1 MDDTNNSNGPGATS
15 SSATGS
21 YHNYVVTAQKPT
33 KVTHTAVG
41 NFLSPT
47 ENNLLV
53 GRVTY
58 IEVYSITKEGLVA
71 TLELPI
77 YGRMVI
83 MKLFRLPGDNTDS
96 LLVMTEKHKLFVIR
110 WNAEKKSSE
119 NLATAG
125 DVMDSMGTR
134 RDKIIGIVDPNA
146 KCFALQQFEHLL
158 KIIPTNFAAASF
170 NVRLYESDIKDI
182 IFLHGNNKPTIAIL
196 FNANN
201 NAAANIAPANNTND
215 ANNNNN
221 NTNNNANGNNGGN
234 RNLFLKLYE
243 ISMNDEDI
251 SLYKKWQPTGIDP
264 SAHKLIS
271 IPDPIGGIIV
281 IAINSVMYLSE
292 NGPCVNQ
299 PMESRIIKSIGK
311 IDAAGTRFLLGDHK
325 GNLIL
330 LVLSLSNNG
339 KYVSK
344 LQLQTLGETSITSC
358 ISYLDNGYVFVGSDH
373 GDSQLIKLQPKP
385 NPKNGS
391 HINIRKNYNHLG
403 PITDFCIVKGSGYLR
418 QGQGQVVTCSG
429 IGKDGS
435 LRIIRNGIG
444 ITEQASA
451 DLPGIKAM
459 FSLKRHIGDEYHS
472 FIMQSFM
479 AETRTLELLGEYDMA
494 PTSFQSLD
502 ESKATLHAANVV
514 GDQIVQITEEGLRLF
529 DCTSMSGNANPA
541 WKPPA
546 GTQVSSGTG
555 TNSQIL
561 IATTGGNLFH
571 INIDETNKGSVT
583 QTSHV
588 KFENEISCL
597 DCSTLVLGSED
608 EDSIMILPEE
618 KARIAVIGLWADV
631 GKSPVVKIIS
641 LPSLETLHTVNLGG
655 ETMARSVLL
664 ATLEGSNYLLVGL
677 GDGYLLTYAVN
688 LQNALE
694 LESTGNNL
702 TEERKI
708 KLRNSIVGEG
718 RKLNVGTQPANL
730 STFRSRGSTHVFAAC
745 DRPTVVYSASGVNK
759 LLLSNVNLQGVT
771 RVCSFHTEFFPD
783 CLAIALE
790 NTFQLGAVDE
800 IQKLHINKVPLGDQP
815 RRIAHMETA
824 RAFAVLTEKAG
835 IDENGEDELKYHIR
849 LIHDSTYDNLAN
861 YPLEKCEVASAIT
874 TCHFKTSENNGNG
887 NTAGGIDEK
896 TEYLVV
902 GTTIEVPDEEDPKA
916 GRILVFVVNDNRLV
930 LVAEQHVAGATY
942 CLCPFDGKIIA
953 GVNALVIVYS
963 LIEEPNVAMNHG
975 GMNHGNVGNTNMK
988 MNNCSLR
995 LHKEDLHHGQIVA
1008 YRIETKGNY
1017 ILVGDIMRS
1026 LTLLTWKPQNAEHKL
1041 EEVAKDYDPAWT
1053 LDVEMLDEDVYV
1065 MADHKK
1071 NLYTFRRNSYA
1082 NTEAERTRLERI
1094 GMFHIGAMVNRVQ
1107 QGSLV
1112 MHVPESE
1119 RCAVTKTLI
1128 FGTADGMIGVI
1139 ATLRADTY
1147 RFFHELQ
1154 NAIVETVRGI
1164 GGLKHTEWRE
1174 ILVENPTRSNPS
1186 KNYID
1191 GDIIERL
1198 SDLGADDIKAVADKM
1213 KVGTEELLQRVEE
1226 MQRLH
1231 GAG

>member
-1 MDDTNNSNGPGATS
+1 MEANNPS
-15 SSATGS
+15 SSTTGS

-33 KVTHTAVG
+33 KVTHTQVG
-41 NFLSPT
+41 SFLSPD

-53 GRVTY
+53 GKVTY
-58 IEVYSITKEGLVA
+58 IDVYSITKEGPVA
-71 TLELPI
+71 TLELRI
-77 YGRMVI
+77 YGRLVI
-83 MKLFRLPGDNTDS
+83 MTLFRLPGDTTDS
-96 LLVMTEKHKLFVIR
+96 LLVMTEKHKLFVLR
-110 WNAEKKSSE
+110 WNAQTKACET
-119 NLATAG
+119 LMTG
-125 DVMDSMGTR
+125 DVMDHMGCR
-134 RDKIIGIVDPNA
+134 RDKIIGIIDPKA

-158 KIIPTNFAAASF
+158 KIIPTNFGGSPF
-170 NVRLYESDIKDI
+170 NVRLIESDIKDI
-182 IFLHGNNKPTIAIL
+182 IFLNGYNKPTIAIL
-196 FNANN
+196 YNANN
-201 NAAANIAPANNTND
+201 GNGNNPNIAGGNNMND
-215 ANNNNN
+215 ANNITNNN
-221 NTNNNANGNNGGN
+221 NHTNSPLNGNGSGN

-251 SLYKKWQPTGIDP
+251 SLHKKWQPTGID
-264 SAHKLIS
+264 STAHKLIS
-271 IPDPIGGIIV
+271 IPQPIGGIIV
-281 IAINSVMYLSE
+281 IAFNSVMYLSE
-292 NGPCVNQ
+292 DGPCINQ
-299 PMESRIIKSIGK
+299 PMDSRIIKSVGK

-330 LVLSLSNNG
+330 LVLSLTKNG
-339 KYVSK
+339 KFVSK

-373 GDSQLIKLQPKP
+373 GDSQLIKLQPIP
-385 NPKNGS
+385 DPKNGS
-391 HINIRKNYNHLG
+391 HINIVDSYTHLG
-403 PITDFCIVKGSGYLR
+403 PITDFCIVKGMGYLR

-502 ESKATLHAANVV
+502 ETRATLHAANVV

-529 DCTSMSGNANPA
+529 DCTLMSGSTVPA
-541 WKPPA
+541 WKPPQ
-546 GTQVSSGTG
+546 GTAVSSGTG

-561 IATTGGNLFH
+561 VATTGGNLFH
-571 INIDETNKGSVT
+571 LTIDETTKGAVQ
-583 QTSHV
+583 QTTHA

-597 DCSTLVLGSED
+597 DCSTLVLGSKD
-608 EDSIMILPEE
+608 EGMILPEE

-631 GKSPVVKIIS
+631 NKSPVVKILA
-641 LPSLETLHTVNLGG
+641 LPSLETLYTVELGG
-655 ETMARSVLL
+655 DVMARSVLL
-664 ATLEGSNYLLVGL
+664 ATLEGANYLLVGL
-677 GDGYLLTYAVN
+677 GDGYLLTYTIN

-694 LESTGNNL
+694 IDAAG
-702 TEERKI
+702 TEEQKKS
-708 KLRNSIVGEG
+708 KLRAAIVGEG

-745 DRPTVVYSASGVNK
+745 DRPTVVYAATGVNK

-790 NTFQLGAVDE
+790 NSFQLGAVDE
-800 IQKLHINKVPLGDQP
+800 IQKLHMNKVPLGDQP
-815 RRIAHMETA
+815 RRIAHMESA
-824 RAFAVLTEKAG
+824 HAFAVLTESAL
-835 IDENGEDELKYHIR
+835 IDENGDDELKYNVR
-849 LIHDSTYDNLAN
+849 LIHDSTHDNLAN
-861 YPLEKCEVASAIT
+861 YPLEKCEAASAIT
-874 TCHFKTSENNGNG
+874 TCHFRSDANNGN
-887 NTAGGIDEK
+887 TIDEAV
-896 TEYLVV
+896 EYLVV

-930 LVAEQHVAGATY
+930 LVAEQKVAGATY

-963 LIEEPNVAMNHG
+963 LVEESTG
-975 GMNHGNVGNTNMK
+975 TG
-988 MNNCSLR
+988 LR
-995 LHKEDLHHGQIVA
+995 LMKESLHHGHIVA
-1008 YRIETKGNY
+1008 YRIQTRGNY

-1026 LTLLTWKPQNAEHKL
+1026 LTLLTWKPQNEQKL
-1041 EEVAKDYDPAWT
+1041 EEVSKDYDAAWT

-1065 MADHKK
+1065 MADHRK

-1082 NTEAERTRLERI
+1082 NTESERTRLERI
-1094 GMFHIGAMVNRVQ
+1094 GMFHIGAMVNRVMH
-1107 QGSLV
+1107 GSLV

-1119 RCAVTKTLI
+1119 ACTVTKTLI

-1139 ATLRADTY
+1139 ATLRADTF
-1147 RFFHELQ
+1147 RFFHALQ
-1154 NAIVETVRGI
+1154 CAIVETVPGI
-1164 GGLKHTEWRE
+1164 GGLKHNEWRE
-1174 ILVENPTRSNPS
+1174 MFVDNPTRSNPA

-1191 GDIIERL
+1191 GDTIELFPDL
-1198 SDLGADDIKAVADKM
+1198 SAEQMQIVSAKM
-1213 KVGTEELLQRVEE
+1213 NIGTDELLQRVEE